1 MDFGS
6 DSWGEDDSWGDDG
19 DDGDDGW
26 KRRKREAKE
35 KTETMKRKAE
45 TVEKT
50 RKKRRVVEEVETEEE
65 NKRVRREAAAKWRKG
80 TQVCHSLVS
89 SAKYLSQTFLY
100 LSLQCLI
107 FALGVPA
114 RGGCGGQGGE
124 VQAGSKLHGNVA
136 S

>member
-6 DSWGEDDSWGDDG
+6 DSWGEDDSWGDDN
-19 DDGDDGW
+19 DDGW
-26 KRRKREAKE
+26 KRKKREAKE
-35 KTETMKRKAE
+35 TAKRKAE

-50 RKKRRVVEEVETEEE
+50 RKKRRVVDEEVETEEE

-80 TQVCHSLVS
+80 TQVCPVS
-89 SAKYLSQTFLY
+89 SAKYLSQTFV
-100 LSLQCLI
+100 SENIFIFVPPVFLI

-114 RGGCGGQGGE
+114 RGGRGGQGGE
-124 VQAGSKLHGNVA
+124 VQAGSKLHGHVA

>member
-1 MDFGS
+1 MSTLLDPMTVLLPRRRSFIVITMLIIYHLYPQVAMNMDFGS

-50 RKKRRVVEEVETEEE
+50 RKKRRVVDEEVETEEE
-65 NKRVRREAAAKWRKG
+65 NKRFRREAAAKWRKG
-80 TQVCHSLVS
+80 TQVCPVS
-89 SAKYLSQTFLY
+89 SHQY
-100 LSLQCLI
+100 
-107 FALGVPA
+107 
-114 RGGCGGQGGE
+114 
-124 VQAGSKLHGNVA
+124 
-136 S
+136 

>member
-19 DDGDDGW
+19 DDGW

-35 KTETMKRKAE
+35 K

-80 TQVCHSLVS
+80 TQVCHSPVS
-89 SAKYLSQTFLY
+89 SAKYLSQTFKHFY
-100 LSLQCLI
+100 I
-107 FALGVPA
+107 FISSV
-114 RGGCGGQGGE
+114 
-124 VQAGSKLHGNVA
+124 
-136 S
+136 

>member
-26 KRRKREAKE
+26 KRRKRE
-35 KTETMKRKAE
+35 TMKRKAE

-50 RKKRRVVEEVETEEE
+50 RKKRRVVDEEVETEEE

-80 TQVCHSLVS
+80 TQVCLVS
-89 SAKYLSQTFLY
+89 S
-100 LSLQCLI
+100 LQC
-107 FALGVPA
+107 
-114 RGGCGGQGGE
+114 
-124 VQAGSKLHGNVA
+124 
-136 S
+136 